1 MFQTLEAVEF
11 PDIEPQLRPLMHC
24 VCLVYANS
32 TYYNSPARI
41 IVLLQETCNLLI
53 DAARKY
59 IDPTSLFQVK

>member
-1 MFQTLEAVEF
+1 
-11 PDIEPQLRPLMHC
+11 MHC

-59 IDPTSLFQVK
+59 IDPSSLFQVRRRPVLETKTVY